1 MAFFIPLYST
11 CATLCQFYSIAS
23 SALFTKNRKLWNQ
36 RKENFLYIQ
45 LPQCITLR
53 RQKIVSLDKT
63 AVLDTYLCIRNLYQQ
78 SSGITLYS
86 CLRYTDRLLGAL
98 FALLVVILSEP
109 YENQEGKIELQKK
122 VDRRI
127 CLRENTFL
135 AARPPSYV
143 IFCCFFLLLP
153 AFGLFRF
160 YVQKIFLAQENGG
173 LAGAPIPPV
182 STALISE
189 TVNETFVIL

>member
-1 MAFFIPLYST
+1 MGFFIPFYST
-11 CATLCQFYSIAS
+11 CPTLCQFYSIAS
-23 SALFTKNRKLWNQ
+23 PALFTKNKRLWNH
-36 RKENFLYIQ
+36 RKGHFLYIW
-45 LPQCITLR
+45 LLQCITLK
-53 RQKIVSLDKT
+53 RQKIASLDKT
-63 AVLDTYLCIRNLYQQ
+63 AFLDTYSCIRNLYQQ

-127 CLRENTFL
+127 CLRDNTFL

-143 IFCCFFLLLP
+143 IFSRFFLLLT

-160 YVQKIFLAQENGG
+160 YVQKVFLAPENGG
-173 LAGAPIPPV
+173 VAGAPIPQC
-182 STALISE
+182 LRH
-189 TVNETFVIL
+189 